1 MNDVTAVFNYFLVFL
16 IVVFFTN
23 LELVDLRVELLV
35 GVAFS
40 EREVVVILRLHIL
53 REVGGNS
60 GDNSILTGTEEV

>member
-40 EREVVVILRLHIL
+40 EREVVVILRLDIL
-53 REVGGNS
+53 RVVGGNS